1 MPNGDEE
8 GLPPAEEFFG
18 LSPVE
23 GEEAPSPTRQAT
35 AGRDVPEL
43 GEEPSTEEFFGFQ
56 EIADAVE
63 PRRGQADRERQRRTL
78 QEAARTEQERE
89 DAGLIDQ
96 LFDEAQA
103 EGARLE
109 QKQEEF
115 QEELP
120 DFAED
125 AAENAKSVISDVK
138 TSVTSGDALKGL
150 ARGTIGFA
158 TSIGSGLLRAPS
170 AGEVAGIA
178 IEQVP
183 GLEDVG
189 REVRE
194 FQDIDALE
202 EAADFLQERSETSQG
217 IIGEPETVTGTAAEI
232 VSRLGLELASFG
244 AAGQAV
250 RAGAAGAEASNIGR
264 LANAA
269 SKLKNPQ
276 TALRRFSQDL
286 LSGNA
291 VDFLIGASG
300 VENASVPF
308 LADIAKKG
316 EVQRGLEEK
325 GVDADQVVETLEW
338 FNESDL
344 RRGFG
349 EALLGT
355 ALEGAFELSRA
366 GARGIFGRAADED
379 AVEVLGRAEAEEA
392 TAGTERA
399 AREVDVE
406 ARETGEPT
414 RVRERAPIEGE
425 PEDARLPP
433 IEDEAAEIDETPRL
447 TEGAEAEPEE
457 AVEAGARPAT
467 EEPEAPRGEPE
478 EQVEESVQT
487 GRTGAEAADEATTTS
502 EREAAPEAAE
512 TRPEEP
518 GEATREVQRRAEE
531 LGDREVGPPIE
542 VGATGSVRTVT
553 NADGSEVATQYQV
566 VDAAEIRTSHA
577 PLQGFAP
584 RQDYPEIVQERR
596 YHVDDDAQSF
606 VLSNA
611 RELDPDQ
618 ILAGTTRPTDGP
630 PIITDDG
637 VALGGNARSM
647 MLKTAYANHPGRA
660 REYRDQLIERA
671 DRFGLGNQ
679 RERIRDMERPVL
691 VRQVVDQGVNPADR
705 GQMAE
710 LASKF
715 NDVPT
720 RSRDPLGEAQTRA
733 RRLLD
738 NGRALDFY
746 AETISPDETLR
757 AYLRRSDGRQFLQR
771 LVDEGTIKPQTATEF
786 RLDDGTISDEGKVAL
801 ERMMFAAVVDDPEV
815 LARAPKSV
823 LRDLTHAVPPLVRAQ
838 AVEGFDIG
846 PQLRETL
853 DFLHEFRDSDFSD
866 LEEFIG
872 QGRLFDQA
880 DEQTA
885 ELARFLNEENR
896 ATIKAGFRKY
906 AEDAQEAANQRETD
920 DLFGR
925 EPISQEEAFEKRFV
939 DRTHEPEIPGLRGG
953 ADAGEAGFI
962 HPDLASAITR
972 TGTGFVFGSAAGSMF
987 GNTPEQKW
995 RNSLIGGVAGAGF
1008 PHVARF
1014 AIRRVSPDDWN
1025 LSGRLADFASR
1036 VVKKG
1041 GKTDPDDT
1049 WNLREMMRE
1058 GYRQIWRSRKPIE
1071 EVSNASH
1078 KRIRGHIPE
1087 ERDPAV
1093 WAQLT
1098 SSAGEHADIALRYGP
1113 HRPGT
1118 SQYKTER
1125 GFMQLLEEIG
1135 ERQDE
1140 WRVYGILRRV
1150 LEDLEPRGFFEE
1162 GEELLEEEA
1171 LPVPFELDEARALM
1185 EEEFGRVVEAGG
1197 EVVEEGD
1204 RQLAEWFEEYQRID
1218 DGWFEV
1224 MEEVGVLRS
1233 GGAEELRSRN
1243 PNYWPFERDVR
1254 PEEARQFGGERAIGE
1269 PGPPT
1274 RAFKGSEAEILD
1286 PIETAVIQHYRYA
1299 DLIFRQQVYNGL
1311 AENAELLR
1319 TAVENP
1325 EALDIRPVDP
1335 PQRRVRLSGDRL
1347 RSELPD
1353 HVAAAVKDEVYEM
1366 WIPREIRADDPIIR
1380 TEMPDGTLQ
1389 HFEVSPELVDA
1400 LQRMSPQRLR
1410 AWARIMEPMARW
1422 LRTGVTVM
1430 IDFMAANLKRDVK
1443 LRAATD
1449 PILGADPDASFAENF
1464 IQAPRAAA
1472 QALSSTTRAFGE
1484 LMSTQIGLSDP
1495 SEMERLWRSAGGPFG
1510 FQDIDRDQ
1518 LAQALRRQ
1526 RVQGEG
1532 PWTLVK
1538 HPIDALRAL
1547 GDRIRGFGIAWE
1559 NATRFGAFMDHVD
1572 QAGGPDVNAV
1582 LRGAMEGKDV
1592 TVDFSLQGANQF
1604 INELRSVSSF
1614 WGARMQG
1621 EDKLRRMLHP
1631 RPEDLPESL
1640 RERGFGREPD
1650 EFRGAQANPK
1660 KTWATALAL
1669 STLPALGMYA
1679 VNRENPDYWQI
1690 PTWEKNF
1697 VYFIP
1702 LPGLEDVDIPQ
1713 ELVGERGEGTTLTAD
1728 PEEYL
1733 SPIVRS
1739 GNTTWLRLPKAHT
1752 LDYLFSSVPMRFIE
1766 AFDPANP
1773 FMDEGI
1779 ADAIESN
1786 AREFGS
1792 MIQSF
1797 VPIPTAAQPF
1807 IENFFNY
1814 DFFTNRGVVSEFEEA
1829 SPGPERLKARGRSSR
1844 LARDIADA
1852 LDAAPGDV
1860 TDVSPAEVDNLFMD
1874 WFGGSGRL
1882 AMQAIDVVGRPD
1894 HVGPIPETELT
1905 ELPILKETLGRFVRQ
1920 SDRYSARSVTE
1931 FYDRWASASQVYRDY
1946 RSRLDNA
1953 DQRLARLRQMG
1964 RDVRFNEM
1972 PEVAA
1977 AQGVV
1982 RENLEE
1988 LLKRDIYQDIKNE
2001 LTLIEDAR
2009 NRVQDNPNLSSAQKD
2024 RFLKRLRNIAGYITS
2039 LASFKPE
2046 ERQKL
2051 LEEQTFERVGGEQI
2065 QIQGNALPA
2074 RYQQWARELR
2084 KAEEAVRRVREL
2096 QQEQGG
2102 RQ

>member
-1 MPNGDEE
+1 MPNGSDDPLAPPDDLETSGRTLSQDDEDE
-8 GLPPAEEFFG
+8 GDPLAPPTLEPGSEALTGGDDLAIPEGAEFTDPT
-18 LSPVE
+18 PV
-23 GEEAPSPTRQAT
+23 P
-35 AGRDVPEL
+35 D
-43 GEEPSTEEFFGFQ
+43 
-56 EIADAVE
+56 D
-63 PRRGQADRERQRRTL
+63 RQRRTF

-89 DAGLIDQ
+89 DAGLIDR

-115 QEELP
+115 QGELP

-138 TSVTSGDALKGL
+138 TAVESGDALKGL
-150 ARGTIGFA
+150 ARGAIGFA

-178 IEQVP
+178 IEQIP
-183 GLEDVG
+183 GMEGVG

-202 EAADFLQERSETSQG
+202 DAADFLQERSETSQE

-308 LADIAKKG
+308 LADIAKK
-316 EVQRGLEEK
+316 EEIQRGLEEK

-399 AREVDVE
+399 AREVGVE

-425 PEDARLPP
+425 TEGARLPP

-478 EQVEESVQT
+478 KQVEESVQT
-487 GRTGAEAADEATTTS
+487 GRSGDEAADEATTTS

-542 VGATGSVRTVT
+542 VGATGSVRTVK

-660 REYRDQLIERA
+660 QAYKDELIERA
-671 DRFGLGNQ
+671 DRFGLGGQ
-679 RERIRDMERPVL
+679 RDRIRGMERPVL

-786 RLDDGTISDEGKVAL
+786 RMDDGTISDEGKVAL

-906 AEDAQEAANQRETD
+906 AEDAEEAANQRETD

-972 TGTGFVFGSAAGSMF
+972 TGTGFVFGGIAGSLF

-995 RNSLIGGVAGAGF
+995 RNSLIAGFAGAGL
-1008 PHVARF
+1008 PHVGRF
-1014 AIRRVSPDDWN
+1014 AIQRVSPDDWN
-1025 LSGRLADFASR
+1025 LSARLIEFASD
-1036 VVKKG
+1036 VIKKG
-1041 GKTDPDDT
+1041 GRTDPDDT
-1049 WNLREMMRE
+1049 WNLREKLRE

-1118 SQYKTER
+1118 AEYKTER
-1125 GFMQLLEEIG
+1125 GFMQLLEEVG

-1140 WRVYGILRRV
+1140 FRVYGILRRV

-1162 GEELLEEEA
+1162 GEELLGEEA

-1204 RQLAEWFEEYQRID
+1204 RQLAEWFKEYQRID
-1218 DGWFEV
+1218 DGWYEV
-1224 MEEVGVLRS
+1224 LEEMGVLRS
-1233 GGAEELRSRN
+1233 GGAEAIRSKNR
-1243 PNYWPFERDVR
+1243 NYWPLERDIPPDIAR
-1254 PEEARQFGGERAIGE
+1254 RTDEEDGDLVFRE
-1269 PGPPT
+1269 PSGPT
-1274 RAFKGSEAEILD
+1274 RPFRGSEAAILD

-1325 EALDIRPVDP
+1325 EALDIRPIDP
-1335 PQRRVRLSGDRL
+1335 PQQRVQVSGERL
-1347 RSELPD
+1347 RSQLPD
-1353 HVAAAVKDEVYEM
+1353 HVIDDVDDEMFEM
-1366 WIPREIRADDPIIR
+1366 WLPRVVEADEPIFR
-1380 TEMPDGTLQ
+1380 TEMPDGTVQ
-1389 HFEVSPELVDA
+1389 HFEVSPRMVDA
-1400 LQRMSPQRLR
+1400 LQGMGPQRIR
-1410 AWARIMEPMARW
+1410 AWARVMGPMARW

-1430 IDFMAANLKRDVK
+1430 PDFMLANISRDLK

-1449 PILGADPDASFAENF
+1449 PILGADPDASFAENLV
-1464 IQAPRAAA
+1464 QGPRALA
-1472 QALSSTTRAFGE
+1472 QALSSTTRAMAE
-1484 LMSTQIGLSDP
+1484 LVSTEIGLSDP

-1532 PWTLVK
+1532 NWALVK

-1547 GDRIRGFGIAWE
+1547 GDRIRGFGIAFE
-1559 NATRFGAFMDHVD
+1559 NATRFGAFMDHVER
-1572 QAGGPDVNAV
+1572 AGGPETNAV

-1592 TVDFSLQGANQF
+1592 TVDFSLRGSSQF
-1604 INELRSVSSF
+1604 VNELRQVSSF

-1621 EDKLRRMLHP
+1621 EDKLRRMLTEEAP
-1631 RPEDLPESL
+1631 
-1640 RERGFGREPD
+1640 
-1650 EFRGAQANPK
+1650 EFRQGQPREGRRK
-1660 KTWATALAL
+1660 KAWATALAL

-1739 GNTTWLRLPKAHT
+1739 GNTTWLRMPKAHT
-1752 LDYLFSSVPMRFIE
+1752 LDYLFSSVLMRFIE

-1894 HVGPIPETELT
+1894 HVGPIAETELT

-2065 QIQGNALPA
+2065 QVQGNALPA

-2084 KAEEAVRRVREL
+2084 KAEEAARRVREL